1 MKRVSH
7 PAKSVMYITDAAHL
21 LSHNPEGR
29 EADGASVRPE
39 HVVPIKPFLKNA
51 AFGPEVISAMS
62 AAFEDVCK
70 EASGHSNVTKETI
83 AAKIIQ
89 LAQGGETDP
98 IILRETTLSE
108 LGLSQSP
115 EMP

>member
-1 MKRVSH
+1 
-7 PAKSVMYITDAAHL
+7 
-21 LSHNPEGR
+21 
-29 EADGASVRPE
+29 VRPE
-39 HVVPIKPFLKNA
+39 RVVPIRPFLKNA

-98 IILRETTLSE
+98 IILREMMLSE

>member
-1 MKRVSH
+1 
-7 PAKSVMYITDAAHL
+7 MYITDSGNL
-21 LSHNPEGR
+21 PSHNPQAG

-39 HVVPIKPFLKNA
+39 RVVPIRPFLKNA

-98 IILRETTLSE
+98 IILREMMLSE

>member
-1 MKRVSH
+1 M
-7 PAKSVMYITDAAHL
+7 
-21 LSHNPEGR
+21 
-29 EADGASVRPE
+29 RPE
-39 HVVPIKPFLKNA
+39 RVVPIRPFLKNA

-108 LGLSQSP
+108 LGLSPSP